1 MKESNNKQ
9 EMFVVGK
16 RPVLE
21 ALRAHYPLRLVI
33 FDKTKDHDSI
43 MKNIFK
49 LAKKQNVQILYR
61 DESWFRRRFHQLN
74 PQGVVAVG
82 DVYTYVD
89 LEDIKIKK
97 NSIIL
102 VLDRIQDPQNLG
114 AIIRSAECA
123 GVSGIIIPDRNAAE
137 INETVVS
144 ISSGA
149 VFHMKVTKVPNLA
162 RAVEYLKKQ
171 NVWIVGTLPNS
182 EKPYYEIDYRNVPFA
197 VIIGNEGSGVREGLI
212 KKCDYVVSIPM
223 RGRVNSLNAS
233 VATGIMVFKIL
244 EEKQKNNEY

>member
-1 MKESNNKQ
+1 MRENNSKQ
-9 EMFVVGK
+9 EVFVVGK

-21 ALRAHYPLRLVI
+21 ALRAHYPLRLVV
-33 FDKTKDHDSI
+33 FDKAKDHDAI

-49 LAKKQNVQILYR
+49 LAKKQSVQILYR

-82 DVYTYVD
+82 DTYTYADV
-89 LEDIKIKK
+89 EDIKIKK

-102 VLDRIQDPQNLG
+102 ILDRIQDPQNLG
-114 AIIRSAECA
+114 AIVRSAECA
-123 GVSGIIIPDRNAAE
+123 GVSGIIIPDRSAAE
-137 INETVVS
+137 VNETVMS

-149 VFHMKVTKVPNLA
+149 VFHIKIAKVPNLA

-171 NVWIVGTLPNS
+171 NVWIVGTVPNS
-182 EKPYYEIDYRNVPFA
+182 ETPYYEVDYRSVPFA
-197 VIIGNEGSGVREGLI
+197 VIIGNEGSGIRDGLI

-233 VATGIMVFKIL
+233 VAAGIMVFKVL

>member
-1 MKESNNKQ
+1 MRENNDKR

-21 ALRAHYPLRLVI
+21 ALRARYPLRLVI
-33 FDKTKDHDSI
+33 FDKAKDHDTI

-82 DVYTYVD
+82 DTYIYAD

-102 VLDRIQDPQNLG
+102 ILDRIQDPQNLG
-114 AIIRSAECA
+114 AIVRSAECA

-137 INETVVS
+137 VNETVMS

-149 VFHMKVTKVPNLA
+149 VFHIKVARVTNLA
-162 RAVEYLKKQ
+162 RAVEYLKRQ
-171 NVWIVGTLPNS
+171 NVWIVGTVPNS
-182 EKPYYEIDYRNVPFA
+182 EIPYYEVDYRNVPFA
-197 VIIGNEGSGVREGLI
+197 VIIGNEGNGIREGLI

-233 VATGIMVFKIL
+233 VAAGVMVFKVL

>member
-1 MKESNNKQ
+1 MKENNKK
-9 EMFVVGK
+9 ELFIVSK

-21 ALRAHYPLRLVI
+21 ALRAGYPVRTVV
-33 FDKTKDHDSI
+33 FDKGKSHDDV

-49 LAKKQNVQILYR
+49 LAKRQGVQIIYR
-61 DESWFRRRFHQLN
+61 DESWFRRRFHQLS

-82 DVYTYVD
+82 ETFQYSE

-102 VLDRIQDPQNLG
+102 ILDRIQDPQNLG

-137 INETVVS
+137 VNETVMS

-149 VFHMKVTKVPNLA
+149 VFHTKIVRIPSLSQ
-162 RAVEYLKKQ
+162 AVEYFKSR
-171 NVWIVGTLPNS
+171 NVWIVGTVLNG
-182 EKPYYEIDYRNVPFA
+182 KNPYYEVNYTKVPFA
-197 VIIGNEGSGVREGLI
+197 VVIGNEGEGMREGLI
-212 KKCDYVVSIPM
+212 KRCDYVVTLPM

-233 VATGIMVFKIL
+233 VAAGIMLFRIVEDKR
-244 EEKQKNNEY
+244 KNGEY

>member
-1 MKESNNKQ
+1 MKENNNKK
-9 EMFVVGK
+9 ELFIVGK

-21 ALRAHYPLRLVI
+21 ALRAQYPVRVVV
-33 FDKTKDHDSI
+33 FDRAKDHDAV
-43 MKNIFK
+43 MKNIFR

-74 PQGVVAVG
+74 PQGVVGVG
-82 DVYTYVD
+82 DVYSYVD
-89 LEDIKIKK
+89 LEDLKIKK

-102 VLDRIQDPQNLG
+102 ILDRIQDPQNLG

-137 INETVVS
+137 VNETVMS

-149 VFHMKVTKVPNLA
+149 VFHMKVVRVPNLS
-162 RAVEYLKKQ
+162 RAVEYLKRK
-171 NVWIVGTLPNS
+171 NVWIVGTVPNAD
-182 EKPYYEIDYRNVPFA
+182 KPYYEIDYKNVPFA
-197 VIIGNEGSGVREGLI
+197 VIIGNEGEGIREGLI
-212 KKCDYVVSIPM
+212 KKCDYVVNIPM

-233 VATGIMVFKIL
+233 VAAGIMVFRIL

>member
-1 MKESNNKQ
+1 M
-9 EMFVVGK
+9 VGK

-149 VFHMKVTKVPNLA
+149 VFHMKVAKVPNLA

-212 KKCDYVVSIPM
+212 KKCDYVVSIPV
-223 RGRVNSLNAS
+223 RGRVNSLNVS